1 MQNKKSKFGFN
12 ISKFKSSE
20 RRISDERIDM
30 SVELIKKLMRYNPFV
45 ITDRNDAERK
55 ATNFA
60 DSNYYGG
67 YHE

>member
-20 RRISDERIDM
+20 RRISDERVDM
-30 SVELIKKLMRYNPFV
+30 SVELIKKLMRHNPF
-45 ITDRNDAERK
+45 IIMDRNDAERK
-55 ATNFA
+55 TTNFA